1 MNIQNAIQDVIEGA
15 KLRQFW
21 MTFGLND
28 IKAKYRR
35 SKLGQWWIT
44 LSVASFIFV
53 IGGLYRGIFNADSGT
68 YMAYLAIGY
77 ITWLFIQ
84 ESVNSGCGVL
94 AQAKA
99 FMLQKSWPA
108 STFVYRLVY
117 RELLVFAHHAILL
130 PPIFLWLGLWPGL
143 SGILYGLLGL
153 CLTAFTAF
161 WVIFLLAII
170 SLRYRDFPPIAQS
183 LMRMAFFATPII
195 WIERDL
201 GTFGEWVVLLN
212 PFGYFLKIV
221 RDPLLGLG
229 FPVQAWLVAIALSLF
244 TMLLTLITLSITK
257 DRLNYWL

>member
-1 MNIQNAIQDVIEGA
+1 MGIGAAVKDVIDGF

-44 LSVASFIFV
+44 ISVAFFITV
-53 IGGLYRGIFNADSGT
+53 IGGLYRGIFDADSGN
-68 YMAYLAIGY
+68 YLAYLAIGY

-84 ESVNSGCGVL
+84 DSVNSGCNIL

-99 FMLQKSWPA
+99 FMLQKSWPT

-117 RELLVFAHHAILL
+117 KELLVLAHHAILL

-143 SGILYGLLGL
+143 SGLFYGFMGL
-153 CLTAFTAF
+153 CMTAFTSF
-161 WVIFLLAII
+161 WVVFLLAII

-201 GTFGEWVVLLN
+201 GAFGDLVTLLN
-212 PFGYFLKIV
+212 PFGYFIKIV
-221 RDPLLGLG
+221 RDPLLGMG
-229 FPVQAWLVAIALSLF
+229 FPIQAWLIAITISLL
-244 TMLLTLITLSITK
+244 MVLISLLTLSLTKNRLS
-257 DRLNYWL
+257 YWL